1 MTGPVALD
9 IHFQAARKN
18 PTAIHRVTKW
28 ALDALEGTVVDGP
41 RAHRR
46 ALLYRNDR
54 QVKLLHVHLQQ
65 TWDSEGDLTEPE
77 SGISRI
83 MARPVRDVVED
94 LRVFHRLD
102 DDGDHDDDSGDED
115 FDDDPF
121 SIMAPVFGDPEM
133 RRVASAINDWNL
145 FRLRE
150 RTQRVLLDS
159 ADHLISNALRAAP
172 HRIAGARRPRDP
184 ATDGEAWQLLH
195 RAMRHRD
202 IGWDHLLSGPLTIP
216 MPGLPSA
223 SGERSQF
230 RDEVRRQLEEFRRH
244 HRALDPLVVPLKIT
258 ILVVPPEQGKDL
270 DNIALDVLPTA
281 HEVLKPHVEPWLL
294 APTFGE
300 IGEHREK
307 ALRRMRSIN
316 AQSVTT
322 YQVIELQRIPED
334 PKAGLLR
341 LVLGRGDQYD
351 SFWTETYDL
360 VRKRLSRI

>member
-1 MTGPVALD
+1 M
-9 IHFQAARKN
+9 
-18 PTAIHRVTKW
+18 
-28 ALDALEGTVVDGP
+28 
-41 RAHRR
+41 
-46 ALLYRNDR
+46 
-54 QVKLLHVHLQQ
+54 
-65 TWDSEGDLTEPE
+65 
-77 SGISRI
+77 
-83 MARPVRDVVED
+83 
-94 LRVFHRLD
+94 FHRLG
-102 DDGDHDDDSGDED
+102 DDGDHDDEWTGDD
-115 FDDDPF
+115 FDDDP
-121 SIMAPVFGDPEM
+121 SPIMMPMFGDPEM

-159 ADHLISNALRAAP
+159 ADQLISHALRAAP
-172 HRIAGARRPRDP
+172 YRIAGARRPRDP
-184 ATDGEAWQLLH
+184 AGDGEPWQLLH
-195 RAMRHRD
+195 QAMRHRD
-202 IGWDHLLSGPLTIP
+202 IGWDHLLSGPLTVP
-216 MPGLPSA
+216 MPGLPTA
-223 SGERSQF
+223 SGERSRF
-230 RDEVRRQLEEFRRH
+230 RDEVRRQLEEFRR
-244 HRALDPLVVPLKIT
+244 RRPILDPLVVPLKIT

-334 PKAGLLR
+334 PEAGLLR
-341 LVLGRGDQYD
+341 LALGRGDQYD

-360 VRKRLSRI
+360 VRKRVYRI